1 MEGATKGSC
10 NTEFGKPFLLHL
22 AYQEMLNNIES
33 AILKYKDAVRKIN
46 GDVTEHP
53 DGIILPETKNKNI

>member
-22 AYQEMLNNIES
+22 AYQEMLNNIQS

-46 GDVTEHP
+46 GDTTEQT
-53 DGIILPETKNKNI
+53 DGIILPETENKNH